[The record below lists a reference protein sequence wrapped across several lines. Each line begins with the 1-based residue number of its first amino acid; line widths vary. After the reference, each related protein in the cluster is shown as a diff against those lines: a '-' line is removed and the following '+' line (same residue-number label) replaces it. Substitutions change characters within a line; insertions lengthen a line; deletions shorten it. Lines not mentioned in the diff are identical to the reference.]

1 MPARRLVVGSFN
13 PGKVAE
19 VRDALTAAGIGLP
32 VMAMK
37 EVQGA
42 PIYVERGATF
52 EENAVGKVLHYS
64 RFGRDL
70 TLCDDSGLCVDALDG
85 APGVMSARYGTPEKV
100 DDAVRWRHLLEQ
112 MKDVPD
118 GARGARFVC
127 VLALGRWG
135 RLVKTFEGEC
145 RGSILRGPRGE
156 GGFGYDPVFFHEPSR
171 RTFAEMSAAEKAA
184 VSHRGAAMRQLVAY
198 LQGPHSP
205 LTGKTIT
212 LPRPGEPAG
221 AEGPEKTDG

>member
-1 MPARRLVVGSFN
+1 MPAQRILVGSFN
-13 PGKVAE
+13 PGKVDE
-19 VRDALTAAGIGLP
+19 LKEALAASGIDVPALP
-32 VMAMK
+32 MK

-42 PIYVERGATF
+42 PIFVEKGSTF

-70 TLCDDSGLCVDALDG
+70 TVTDDSGLCVDALDG
-85 APGVMSARYGTPEKV
+85 APGIYSARYGTPEKV

-118 GARGARFVC
+118 DRRTARFVC

-135 RLVKTFEGEC
+135 RLVETFTGSCEGA
-145 RGSILRGPRGE
+145 ILRAPRGE
-156 GGFGYDPVFFHEPSR
+156 GGFGYDPVFLHPPSGR
-171 RTFAEMSAAEKAA
+171 SFAEMTREEKGR
-184 VSHRGAAMRQLVAY
+184 VSHRGAALRQLVEY
-198 LQGPHSP
+198 LKGPNSP

-212 LPRPGEPAG
+212 RPWP
-221 AEGPEKTDG
+221 